1 MKMKNIRIAYG
12 PLPIG
17 SAESGNWDVKTKLLT
32 LDKTKWTAK
41 ALPDLPKLKGRK
53 MNVKAEPVAVIGTRG
68 QAPGDVETA
77 PNLANGL
84 VLESY
89 TGQNGKTVLKQ

>member
-17 SAESGNWDVKTKLLT
+17 AAATGNWDHAAKKLT

-41 ALPDLPKLKGRK
+41 ALPDLPTLKGRK

-77 PNLANGL
+77 PDLEGGL
-84 VLESY
+84 TLESY
-89 TGQNGKTVLKQ
+89 SGQNARAVLKQ